1 MIIITR
7 YWFIQWTGYS
17 TFKNGLANILH
28 VLNSLRDTYK
38 GLFLRRKIMYRGSQN
53 ESKIKGAT
61 PVAVLSDLSTE
72 EHLAIYYFRCT
83 FETPSV
89 LMDIHR
95 EFCSYLG
102 EKVADRTIGALHAL
116 ITKLQKDGRRKLT
129 RHQLSCN
136 CVGVDENCFAQL
148 VTRAS
153 LDDKR
158 DAMLIAVLL
167 SDANVAAELVYVA
180 EDFGKGIRALIDKIS
195 SLDNVFFLRP
205 KFNIKGH

>member
-1 MIIITR
+1 M
-7 YWFIQWTGYS
+7 
-17 TFKNGLANILH
+17 N
-28 VLNSLRDTYK
+28 
-38 GLFLRRKIMYRGSQN
+38 RGPQN

-72 EHLAIYYFRCT
+72 EHLAVYYFRCC
-83 FETPSV
+83 FEDPSV

-102 EKVADRTIGALHAL
+102 KKVADRTIGALKVL
-116 ITKLQKDGRRKLT
+116 ITKLQKDGIRKLT

-148 VTRAS
+148 VTRAT
-153 LDDKR
+153 LDDKK

-167 SDANVAAELVYVA
+167 SDSYVAAELVYIA
-180 EDFGKGIRALIDKIS
+180 EDLGNGIRALIDKIS
-195 SLDNVFFLRP
+195 SLDNVFFLKP
-205 KFNIKGH
+205 QFKAKGH

>member
-1 MIIITR
+1 M
-7 YWFIQWTGYS
+7 
-17 TFKNGLANILH
+17 H
-28 VLNSLRDTYK
+28 
-38 GLFLRRKIMYRGSQN
+38 RGSQN

-136 CVGVDENCFAQL
+136 CVGVDENCFAHL
-148 VTRAS
+148 VTMATKN
-153 LDDKR
+153 DKK

-167 SDANVAAELVYVA
+167 SDANVAAELVYMAQDLGQGIIELVDKVSA
-180 EDFGKGIRALIDKIS
+180 NLIREQGKFE
-195 SLDNVFFLRP
+195 SLKSWVSMRNYLQQLSDEQLKAILKDIP
-205 KFNIKGH
+205 

>member
-1 MIIITR
+1 MMIIMR

-38 GLFLRRKIMYRGSQN
+38 GLFLRRKIMYRGSHN

-72 EHLAIYYFRCT
+72 EHLAVYYFRCT
-83 FETPSV
+83 FEAPSV

-116 ITKLQKDGRRKLT
+116 ITKLQKDGKRKLT

-148 VTRAS
+148 VTMATRN
-153 LDDKR
+153 DKK

-167 SDANVAAELVYVA
+167 SDANVAAQLVYMAQDLGQGIRELV
-180 EDFGKGIRALIDKIS
+180 DKIS
-195 SLDNVFFLRP
+195 SLDNVFFLTP
-205 KFNIKGH
+205 HLNIKNY